1 VLVFA
6 KFSFKVYIEILEKF
20 NARYRTILFFVPGII
35 FDSGLFNTFDIGNG
49 YYPDLVRDI
58 VFNKALSNA
67 LDDSRS
73 QIRDTCNDV
82 S

>member
-1 VLVFA
+1 MLVFA
-6 KFSFKVYIEILEKF
+6 KVSFKVYIEILEKF
-20 NARYRTILFFVPGII
+20 NARYRTFVPDII
-35 FDSGLFNTFDIGNG
+35 FDNGLFNTFDIGNE

-58 VFNKALSNA
+58 AFNKALSNA
-67 LDDSRS
+67 MDDSRF